1 MYSVDELLKA
11 IGPGRMGTTAYD
23 TAWVARL
30 YDIDPNVSNDALRWI
45 SENQLPDGSWGAQ
58 APIYY
63 HDRIVST
70 LAAMNLLS
78 MRGRR
83 AFDRVQIEKGQ
94 QALEQLTSNA
104 THQLSTDMNGA
115 TIGFELIAPTLV
127 AEAEKLGVIR
137 QQGDRILGRIGKL
150 RKIKLE
156 KLAGYKI
163 SRFLSTALSAE
174 MAGTDSLDLLD
185 IDNLQ
190 EENGSVGNSPAATA
204 HFALH
209 VRPGDDRALN
219 YLRSVLN
226 DGGAPFVAPF
236 EIFERLWILWNLH
249 LANLL
254 NESNSTLSKPHLD
267 YLAKHWKPGKGIGFS
282 AVYSTEDGDDTG
294 LAYDLLVGYGYPL
307 DLDAVLSFEEN
318 DHFRCF
324 KLEANPSLDSNI
336 HILGALR
343 RAGCDASHPL
353 VKKVIGFIKRHRT
366 AKGFWFDKWNVS
378 PYYTTSH
385 AIIFCQG
392 FDDLMC
398 ADAVEWIINSQRS
411 NGGWGYYGEA
421 TAEETAYC
429 LQALGIWNRR
439 GGKIPSMRVEHGRR
453 WLMQHAEPPYP
464 PLWIGK
470 SLYSPE
476 LLIQSVVLSAL
487 AISQEK

>member
-1 MYSVDELLKA
+1 
-11 IGPGRMGTTAYD
+11 
-23 TAWVARL
+23 
-30 YDIDPNVSNDALRWI
+30 
-45 SENQLPDGSWGAQ
+45 
-58 APIYY
+58 
-63 HDRIVST
+63 
-70 LAAMNLLS
+70 
-78 MRGRR
+78 
-83 AFDRVQIEKGQ
+83 
-94 QALEQLTSNA
+94 
-104 THQLSTDMNGA
+104 
-115 TIGFELIAPTLV
+115 
-127 AEAEKLGVIR
+127 
-137 QQGDRILGRIGKL
+137 
-150 RKIKLE
+150 
-156 KLAGYKI
+156 
-163 SRFLSTALSAE
+163 
-174 MAGTDSLDLLD
+174 
-185 IDNLQ
+185 
-190 EENGSVGNSPAATA
+190 
-204 HFALH
+204 
-209 VRPGDDRALN
+209 LN